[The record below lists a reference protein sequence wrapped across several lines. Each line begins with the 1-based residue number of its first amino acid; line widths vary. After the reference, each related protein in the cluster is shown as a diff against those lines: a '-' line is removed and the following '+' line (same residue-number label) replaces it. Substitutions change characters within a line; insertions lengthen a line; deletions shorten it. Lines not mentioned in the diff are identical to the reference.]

1 MPQQQIVP
9 TWLAWN
15 NCNFTSP
22 TALTDLRTG
31 QPFAAGGLN
40 LGDYFDATN
49 DEAASGSYTTNGT
62 LFAGRYRFVQVDS
75 GATAANVKTGTVGYL
90 RAGTTVKSVV
100 ITNAGTG
107 QTPGTY
113 SIAGGPGDGGGS
125 GVVIQVVVGSGGT
138 ITSASVLQGGYNM
151 VSPPV
156 FVLAPTIGG
165 SAGVVIAQ
173 LGITMNAVTSADQA
187 LGNAGTPAANQAG
200 VGPVHPVVFLNSITP
215 GNYGFVQE
223 SGVATVITSTSTTQA
238 YAQFAIVQNATTTA
252 NGTMTSSSATF
263 GPFAIGTVIDPLAGS
278 PPGNTPFKILL
289 NGPVVQD

>member
-1 MPQQQIVP
+1 
-9 TWLAWN
+9 
-15 NCNFTSP
+15 
-22 TALTDLRTG
+22 
-31 QPFAAGGLN
+31 
-40 LGDYFDATN
+40 
-49 DEAASGSYTTNGT
+49 
-62 LFAGRYRFVQVDS
+62 
-75 GATAANVKTGTVGYL
+75 
-90 RAGTTVKSVV
+90 
-100 ITNAGTG
+100 
-107 QTPGTY
+107 
-113 SIAGGPGDGGGS
+113 
-125 GVVIQVVVGSGGT
+125 
-138 ITSASVLQGGYNM
+138 M